1 MPGLSAGQSF
11 SVKVEGRGG
20 LPLAVNSESGVKLP
34 GRSHG
39 GGLGAADGALGA
51 ARMDEQSQV
60 SLARVCG
67 VAPPTM
73 TLRSGVTAGVLIIR

>member
-34 GRSHG
+34 GR
-39 GGLGAADGALGA
+39 GLGAADGALGA